1 MLKPEMI
8 EKLNEQMN
16 LELYSSLLY
25 QQMSAWCSYHT
36 FEGAAAFLRRHA
48 QEEMTHMQRLFD
60 YLTDTGNLPRI
71 NTVESP
77 FAEYSSLD
85 ELFHIVL
92 SREGKSISLFING
105 QKLSGFETSEVTDF
119 GDISFMFS
127 NASNLGLIRMW
138 NYALSADE
146 VATLYNNGDPM
157 GYVVPSNYK
166 ILGDTYLS
174 DFSEGADGWYV
185 TPLTDYATMTVSDGA
200 VVVSKDSVNQ
210 NIIIGHSHTPY
221 NVQIS
226 IVCISGNTTLSQS
239 LILLSIYSCIHSV
252 SFSNTRFT
260 DFSKTFTY

>member
-85 ELFHIVL
+85 ELFQETYKHEQLITQKINELAHAAMTNQDYPTFNFLQWYVSEQHEEEKL
-92 SREGKSISLFING
+92 FKSIKPCR
-105 QKLSGFETSEVTDF
+105 QKRRRSVFYRQRTLYPRHTKLMLSG
-119 GDISFMFS
+119 G
-127 NASNLGLIRMW
+127 
-138 NYALSADE
+138 
-146 VATLYNNGDPM
+146 
-157 GYVVPSNYK
+157 
-166 ILGDTYLS
+166 
-174 DFSEGADGWYV
+174 
-185 TPLTDYATMTVSDGA
+185 
-200 VVVSKDSVNQ
+200 
-210 NIIIGHSHTPY
+210 
-221 NVQIS
+221 
-226 IVCISGNTTLSQS
+226 
-239 LILLSIYSCIHSV
+239 
-252 SFSNTRFT
+252 RFT
-260 DFSKTFTY
+260 AAVSNQ